1 MSPASALV
9 LCAYNST
16 AATCAKD
23 YVLHSLKTPEWE
35 VILGGIGMFF
45 MAFATGANDVANT
58 MGNLVG
64 CKVLPVHQALLVGGI
79 ADFLGAIS
87 LGYSF
92 KDSVSVKV
100 GNLFM
105 PHEDRVNAC
114 WHTGYTNSL
123 QYEYANGMLAALFSG
138 AAFVLIATALRM
150 PVSTTHA
157 VICGVI
163 GMTLLNVGSSCFNL
177 SVQNG
182 IFSIVLSWVLGPL
195 FAGIVSVIAYHFT
208 TRFILNSSSP
218 RYRALLFL
226 PWFYALG
233 VFSVAVI
240 IFSKSRLLADLSQAP
255 AYQDNLTYISVG
267 AGAGLGIFVAVVVSI
282 FLVPYVRGL
291 CPSFANAAQMQ
302 TDAKL
307 PTVSPFAP
315 CTELGVREYTALT
328 SLQFANLLHLKG
340 GDDYVYA
347 LGDDQINAVGRTSM
361 ELIADAYCLTDEQ
374 IDAHF
379 AMKYALLFASILGS
393 FLHGATDVGN
403 STIPMQAIWTIAKES
418 YEVNATTGLLQ
429 PNAFTSWNAPYWL
442 YVVAGVG
449 GFLGI
454 NLFGK
459 PVLDTLARGLTIVN
473 VHRGFCMEMGTIITL
488 ALANVLG
495 LPVSSTYCAVSSVVC
510 VSLAHYGREHFEG
523 RKMVFV
529 VLSWILTL
537 PVSMGLAAGIAA
549 ILNAALKQ

>member
-1 MSPASALV
+1 MSGATGLI
-9 LCAYNST
+9 LCAFRAN
-16 AATCAKD
+16 ATSCATD
-23 YVLHSLKTPEWE
+23 YVRNSLQTPTWE
-35 VILGGIGMFF
+35 VIVGGIGMFL

-64 CKVLPVHQALLVGGI
+64 CKVLPVHQALLVGGL

-92 KDSVSVKV
+92 KDSISVKV
-100 GNLFM
+100 GNLFT
-105 PHEDRVNAC
+105 ESRDGRC
-114 WHTGYTNSL
+114 WANGYTNSL

-138 AAFVLIATALRM
+138 AAFVLIATALKM

-163 GMTLLNVGSSCFNL
+163 GMTLLNVGGDCFNL

-195 FAGIVSVIAYHFT
+195 FAGVMSVVAYSFT

-240 IFSKSRLLADLSQAP
+240 IFSKSRLLADLSKAP

-267 AGAGLGIFVAVVVSI
+267 AGAVLGALVAVIVSI
-282 FLVPYVRGL
+282 FLVPHVRGL
-291 CPSFANAAQMQ
+291 CPSFANAVEMQ
-302 TDAKL
+302 TEAKL

-315 CTELGVREYTALT
+315 CTELGVREYTALN

-347 LGDDQINAVGRTSM
+347 LGDEQINAVGRTSM

-393 FLHGATDVGN
+393 FLHGASDIGN
-403 STIPMQAIWTIAKES
+403 STIPMQVIWTISHDAYS
-418 YEVNATTGLLQ
+418 TL
-429 PNAFTSWNAPYWL
+429 PNGTLVPRHYTSWNGPYWL
-442 YVVAGVG
+442 YLVAALG

-454 NLFGK
+454 NLFGGR
-459 PVLDTLARGLTIVN
+459 VLDTLARGLTIVN
-473 VHRGFCMEMGTIITL
+473 VHRGFCMEIGTIVTL
-488 ALANVLG
+488 ALANVLQ
-495 LPVSSTYCAVSSVVC
+495 LPVSSTYCAVSSVVS

-523 RKMVFV
+523 KKMALIG
-529 VLSWILTL
+529 LSWVLTL

-549 ILNAALKQ
+549 ALNAGLKT

>member
-1 MSPASALV
+1 MSGPTGLI
-9 LCAYNST
+9 LCAYSAN
-16 AATCAKD
+16 ATSCATD
-23 YVLHSLKTPEWE
+23 YVRNSLQTPTWE
-35 VILGGIGMFF
+35 VIVGGIGMFL

-64 CKVLPVHQALLVGGI
+64 CKVLPVHQALLIGGL

-92 KDSVSVKV
+92 KDSISVKV
-100 GNLFM
+100 GNLFT
-105 PHEDRVNAC
+105 ESANGQC
-114 WHTGYTNSL
+114 WANGYTNSL
-123 QYEYANGMLAALFSG
+123 QYEYANGMFAALFSG
-138 AAFVLIATALRM
+138 AAFVLAATAFKM

-163 GMTLLNVGSSCFNL
+163 GMTLLNVGGDCFNL

-195 FAGIVSVIAYHFT
+195 FAGVMSVIAYSFT

-240 IFSKSRLLADLSQAP
+240 IFSKSRLLADLSKAP

-267 AGAGLGIFVAVVVSI
+267 AGAVLGALVAVVVSI
-282 FLVPYVRGL
+282 FLVPHVRNL
-291 CPSFANAAQMQ
+291 CPSFAKAAEMQ

-315 CTELGVREYTALT
+315 CTELGVREYTALN

-393 FLHGATDVGN
+393 FLHGASDIGN
-403 STIPMQAIWTIAKES
+403 STIPMQVIWTISHDAYS
-418 YEVNATTGLLQ
+418 TL
-429 PNAFTSWNAPYWL
+429 PNGTLVPRQYTSWNGPYWL
-442 YVVAGVG
+442 YLVAGLG

-454 NLFGK
+454 NLFGGR
-459 PVLDTLARGLTIVN
+459 VLDTLARGLTIVN
-473 VHRGFCMEMGTIITL
+473 VHRGFCMEIGTIVTL
-488 ALANVLG
+488 ALANVLH
-495 LPVSSTYCAVSSVVC
+495 LPVSSTYCAVSSVVS

-523 RKMVFV
+523 RKMALIG
-529 VLSWILTL
+529 LSWVLTL

-549 ILNAALKQ
+549 ALNAGLKT